1 MQLQCADIRDVTI
14 ENASIVVLNFTLQF
28 ITLEQREPLLQ
39 NIYHGLLPGGVLILS
54 EKLCFTEDTEQQLMT
69 DLHLA
74 FKRANGYSDLEISQ
88 KRAALENVLIPETL
102 TTHIERLKR
111 VGFSQAS
118 QWFQCFNFAS
128 ILAIK

>member
-1 MQLQCADIRDVTI
+1 MK
-14 ENASIVVLNFTLQF
+14 LNFANDRSQDF
-28 ITLEQREPLLQ
+28 
-39 NIYHGLLPGGVLILS
+39 H
-54 EKLCFTEDTEQQLMT
+54 T
-69 DLHLA
+69 DMHLA